1 MSSGISPI
9 SSRQSTPP
17 WASSNLPGRPS
28 RMAPVKAPATWPNSS
43 EATSSTAMAP
53 QFMVMKG
60 ASALCRSE
68 AWTSRAKSSLPVPVS
83 PCTRIELPASAA
95 RRARSTASRKMSLAP
110 TMGSGGSA
118 VPARGRIS
126 ALTGRGFVRAG
137 RCRTVPRRS
146 PSRISG
152 LIPLGC
158 SAGGRA
164 ATIWVSLGCGPRS
177 RSGWPTLRRPSLSP
191 PPLRRI
197 AAVDDAPHPVEDHHR
212 IVRSAAR
219 PGIDEG
225 CEKPLALLPV
235 PLAQK
240 GLDLTGGGGHQ
251 RQIVRPEDAGPAREV
266 DGADGA
272 EAERIA
278 DGGRGAAPALDPGAE
293 MFAGVDEDR
302 AALADRRADAVGA
315 DGLLVPAPADLE
327 IDLAALLAGAGIAH
341 GADDH
346 TLAVAEQQHGARPVE
361 QAAQLVERVGG
372 RLKKLAAA
380 GGRVGTRDAR
390 RARGQRVRSARLA
403 PLPRA
408 QDLGPHACGQIRR
421 LAAQEPLPRAHRGAL
436 VEGFG
441 RPGIQHRDPPQLVF
455 P

>member
-1 MSSGISPI
+1 
-9 SSRQSTPP
+9 
-17 WASSNLPGRPS
+17 
-28 RMAPVKAPATWPNSS
+28 
-43 EATSSTAMAP
+43 
-53 QFMVMKG
+53 
-60 ASALCRSE
+60 
-68 AWTSRAKSSLPVPVS
+68 
-83 PCTRIELPASAA
+83 
-95 RRARSTASRKMSLAP
+95 
-110 TMGSGGSA
+110 MGSGGSA
-118 VPARGRIS
+118 VPARADFGADGAGLRPGGQVQDRAAPLAVEDQRADPARLQRRRQGRHDLGVARMRPQIQQRL
-126 ALTGRGFVRAG
+126 ADLEE
-137 RCRTVPRRS
+137 TVPE
-146 PSRISG
+146 P
-152 LIPLGC
+152 
-158 SAGGRA
+158 A
-164 ATIWVSLGCGPRS
+164 
-177 RSGWPTLRRPSLSP
+177 
-191 PPLRRI
+191 PLRRI
-197 AAVDDAPHPVEDHHR
+197 AAVDDAPHPVEDHHG

-225 CEKPLALLPV
+225 CEQPLAFLPV
-235 PLAQK
+235 ALAQK
-240 GLDLTGGGGHQ
+240 GLDLAGGGGNQ

-266 DGADGA
+266 DGADSA

-278 DGGRGAAPALDPGAE
+278 DGGRRAAPALDPGAE

-315 DGLLVPAPADLE
+315 DGLLVPAAADLE

-372 RLKKLAAA
+372 RLKKLAAT
-380 GGRVGTRDAR
+380 GGRVRTRDAR

-408 QDLGPHACGQIRR
+408 QDLGPHACGQIRC